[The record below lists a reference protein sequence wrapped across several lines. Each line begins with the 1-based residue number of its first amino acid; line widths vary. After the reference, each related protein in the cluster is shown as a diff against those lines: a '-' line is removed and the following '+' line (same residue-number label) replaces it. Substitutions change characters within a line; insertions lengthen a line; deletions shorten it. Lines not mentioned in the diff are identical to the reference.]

1 MKRGLVV
8 TVVAVVLLEE
18 ALPSPSR
25 GVAGPR
31 VRSNSNSGSNSGSG
45 SGPDDDG
52 RGNLSHSRGLF
63 ARHHGRRIPL
73 SWVFGR
79 S

>member
-31 VRSNSNSGSNSGSG
+31 VRSNSGSNSGSG
-45 SGPDDDG
+45 SGPGSGPGDDG
-52 RGNLSHSRGLF
+52 RGYPHV
-63 ARHHGRRIPL
+63 ARDAYLYADAMLVAKELP
-73 SWVFGR
+73 
-79 S
+79 